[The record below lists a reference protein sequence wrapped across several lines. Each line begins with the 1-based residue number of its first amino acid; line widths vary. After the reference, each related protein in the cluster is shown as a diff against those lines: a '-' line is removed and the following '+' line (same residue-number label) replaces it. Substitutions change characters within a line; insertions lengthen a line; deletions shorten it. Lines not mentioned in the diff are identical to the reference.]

1 MTVVAR
7 ENKCDCVLLAI
18 SLFFSLALALWWLL
32 DHTYPQWDAAN
43 HTKAAVH
50 MASLLKHAHLFNG
63 AWYREF
69 LSADYQ
75 YPLVVN
81 FINGFLKVIFGVTR
95 LSEVMAYV
103 GPWKDKYVTPKDWGL
118 PNINLSTMSD

>member
-1 MTVVAR
+1 MVT
-7 ENKCDCVLLAI
+7 N
-18 SLFFSLALALWWLL
+18 
-32 DHTYPQWDAAN
+32 HTYPQWDAAN

-63 AWYREF
+63 VWYREF

-75 YPLVVN
+75 YPLMVN
-81 FINGFLKVIFGVTR
+81 FINGFLKVVFGVTR

-103 GPWKDKYVTPKDWGL
+103 RYQLILLTSVYGL
-118 PNINLSTMSD
+118 GLVSLKIVLPPL